1 MMSDQPWSTSSTAA
15 DGRRR
20 SSDRG
25 TNGQGASS
33 FGSSLHVVESWRRTV
48 LPLAQLQP
56 STALATHNA
65 SAQAAAASHSVG
77 YASDAAVVAGG
88 DRPAWPGPSSSAR
101 SGLGPS
107 PLPREPAV
115 DIGSSAGQAYPA
127 SDPLG
132 FFVKR
137 PVQALARVAV
147 PERTLSLS
155 STGSAHAPV
164 STLTRTPSLSE
175 ASSYTG
181 DHHGWHGPNRNGTTA
196 SSDHC
201 PASPTGLPFG
211 FDLGATLSLS
221 SGPSPTSSPSALRPE
236 DDSAHAPPPPVSLL
250 SALLASHSH
259 HTKALAQQQPSSGV
273 SSAHPPS
280 SAFASPAS
288 SMPNSTASSPL
299 GGSIHPHL
307 AQSARQRRF
316 SSGACD
322 MLENVGE
329 EGETEEPEATAGSVQ
344 GGQQVL
350 EPLALEHPK
359 PLLATDP
366 SIRWPFQVSIASTAS
381 SAG

>member
-1 MMSDQPWSTSSTAA
+1 MSEQPWSSSSTAA

-20 SSDRG
+20 SCDRG
-25 TNGQGASS
+25 SGGQRSS
-33 FGSSLHVVESWRRTV
+33 LGSSLHVVESWRRTV
-48 LPLAQLQP
+48 QPLAQLP
-56 STALATHNA
+56 PDGSTTALAQHA
-65 SAQAAAASHSVG
+65 SFVSAETSLQKVGGAAAGGCDKASL
-77 YASDAAVVAGG
+77 
-88 DRPAWPGPSSSAR
+88 PSMSAR
-101 SGLGPS
+101 SGLAS
-107 PLPREPAV
+107 SLVSREPAV
-115 DIGSSAGQAYPA
+115 EGRAYPA

-132 FFVKR
+132 FFIKR
-137 PVQALARVAV
+137 PVQALARSAA

-155 STGSAHAPV
+155 SASSAHVPAT
-164 STLTRTPSLSE
+164 TLTRTPSLSE

-181 DHHGWHGPNRNGTTA
+181 DLHGWSGALRNGTTA

-211 FDLGATLSLS
+211 LDFGASLSLS
-221 SGPSPTSSPSALRPE
+221 SGPSPTSSPTALRPE
-236 DDSAHAPPPPVSLL
+236 DDFAHAPPPPVSLL

-259 HTKALAQQQPSSGV
+259 HTKALAQQHPSSGF

-329 EGETEEPEATAGSVQ
+329 EGEAEEAEVAAANDSAPHGQQNPEAL
-344 GGQQVL
+344 VL
-350 EPLALEHPK
+350 ENPKPVLAVEHPSRR
-359 PLLATDP
+359 P
-366 SIRWPFQVSIASTAS
+366 IQVCALSCRSKFD
-381 SAG
+381 